1 VKICRC
7 LQGPKEEVKMDWVV
21 FGIGAFVV
29 ATAYIIAIVIGEG
42 HKYTTSKSYSSN
54 RDDPEL
60 F

>member
-1 VKICRC
+1 
-7 LQGPKEEVKMDWVV
+7 MDWVV

-42 HKYTTSKSYSSN
+42 HKYNTSKSYSSN

>member
-1 VKICRC
+1 
-7 LQGPKEEVKMDWVV
+7 MDWIV

-29 ATAYIIAIVIGEG
+29 ATAYIVAIVIGEG
-42 HKYTTSKSYSSN
+42 HNYTTSKSIVIGEGHNYTTSKSYSSN